1 MSDKDLEKTL
11 SEAVALKVKTEIVEF
26 KEAKESYDPD
36 RSGKYFSVLTGEANL
51 KGKPFARLIF
61 GAENTKH

>member
-1 MSDKDLEKTL
+1 MSDKDLEKIL

-26 KEAKESYDPD
+26 KEAKESYDFG
-36 RSGKYFSVLTGEANL
+36 RTGKYFSVLTGEANL
-51 KGKPFARLIF
+51 KSKLFAWLIF